1 MLLAPAAGLLG
12 ILPFVVRLNL
22 NAVQYLLVTVG
33 ALLICYVGGLILGAP
48 GYLILRRLGYT
59 ETRYLIAYAAL
70 LVLLAPVVLNDVYA
84 LLSFGPPILLGAA
97 AFCLLRGPVVQT
109 SDT

>member
-12 ILPFVVRLNL
+12 ILPFIVRLNL
-22 NAVQYLLVTVG
+22 SVVQYLLVTVG
-33 ALLICYVGGLILGAP
+33 ALIVCYVGGLILGAP

-59 ETRYLIAYAAL
+59 QTRHLIAYAAV
-70 LVLLAPVVLNDVYA
+70 LVLLTPIVLNDVYA

-97 AFCLLRGPVVQT
+97 AFCLLRGPAIQT
-109 SDT
+109 SGA